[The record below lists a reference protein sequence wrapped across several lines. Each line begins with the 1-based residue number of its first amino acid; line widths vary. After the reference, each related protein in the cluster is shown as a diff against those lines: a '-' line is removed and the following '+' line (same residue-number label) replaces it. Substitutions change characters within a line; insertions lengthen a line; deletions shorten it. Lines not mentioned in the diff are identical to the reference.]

1 MKRIKLFE
9 TFNIESFDDIEDVLL
24 SLIEQGILEL
34 KTKPYID
41 YKKTSVFGVSNPKIC
56 VLYGINSDFIK
67 IDSLDKILILKK
79 LVDDIHQAIIRLDNT
94 SSYQLDFSKLEFRI
108 NLPVPS
114 NISAIFKDIHT
125 EWHDG
130 WELTVF
136 SLENHF
142 RTTIFGTDTESFN
155 NFKKLLRYLKIE
167 FSVDE
172 NFKITVSISILGP
185 FITVSKDRVKDSF
198 LVDNSKNIES
208 LLETLIKYFES
219 FGLEHTET
227 TQNTDMSHYYQYKI
241 KFITE

>member
-1 MKRIKLFE
+1 MKKIKLFE
-9 TFNIESFDDIEDVLL
+9 NFENFDDVDDILL
-24 SLIEQGILEL
+24 SLQDQGILKL

-41 YKKTSVFGVSNPKIC
+41 YKKTYVFGELDPKIS
-56 VLYGINSDFIK
+56 VIYGIKNDLLK
-67 IDSLDKILILKK
+67 VDSIDKILILKE
-79 LVDDIHQAIIRLDNT
+79 LMDDIHQAISRLDT
-94 SSYQLDFSKLEFRI
+94 SSNYLLDFIKSEIRI

-125 EWHDG
+125 EVHGG

-142 RTTIFGTDTESFN
+142 RTTIFGTDTFSFN

-172 NFKITVSISILGP
+172 NFKITVSISIIGP
-185 FITVSKDRVKDSF
+185 LVTVSKDSF
-198 LVDNSKNIES
+198 LANNHKNIES

-219 FGLEHTET
+219 FELEHTET
-227 TQNTDMSHYYQYKI
+227 TQNTNISHYYQYKI
-241 KFITE
+241 KFITK